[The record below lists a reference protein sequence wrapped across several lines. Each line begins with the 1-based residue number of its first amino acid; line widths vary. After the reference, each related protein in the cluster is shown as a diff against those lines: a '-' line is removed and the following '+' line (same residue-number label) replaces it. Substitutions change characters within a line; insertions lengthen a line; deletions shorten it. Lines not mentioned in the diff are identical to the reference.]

1 MLMYITLLKR
11 KIQVGD
17 DQHIVLNYYRKW
29 AELMNAL

>member
-17 DQHIVLNYYRKW
+17 DHIVLNYYRKW